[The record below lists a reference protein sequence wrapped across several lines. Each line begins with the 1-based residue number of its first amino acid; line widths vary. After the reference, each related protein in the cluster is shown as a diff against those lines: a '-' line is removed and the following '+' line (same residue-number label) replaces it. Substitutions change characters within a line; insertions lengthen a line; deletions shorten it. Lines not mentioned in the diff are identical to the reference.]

1 MRNHFDA
8 EIKLCKVVKGYSGG
22 FPTETETKT
31 DAWADVQSVK
41 RQEFYAAQSAGV
53 QADIV
58 FVVNAIDFDEH
69 TRVEHGGKVYEIKRA
84 YQTDIDHVELTCE
97 RL

>member
-1 MRNHFDA
+1 MLNHFDA
-8 EIKLCKVVKGYSGG
+8 EVNLCKVVKGYSGG

-31 DAWADVQSVK
+31 AVWADVQSVK

-58 FVVNAIDFDEH
+58 FVVNTLDFDEH
-69 TRVEHGGKVYEIKRA
+69 TRVEHDGKTYEIKRA
-84 YQTDIDHVELTCE
+84 YQTGLDHVELTCA
-97 RL
+97 RV